1 MIRENAGTVPAAS
14 DERSPRP
21 GRRPFTYLDTPGSKI
36 RRGIL
41 PSDKLAT
48 LATLAT
54 FAMLFAMTVG
64 TTIAVR
70 SFISEK
76 SADRFTAVVDT
87 ANTTVEAEV
96 SRRLT
101 ELLAIEG
108 LFNTQ
113 TSVDPADFDVFANLL
128 KSRGS
133 LVEALGFVRRVEEED
148 VEAFNRF
155 MVSRGLT
162 GYDLTRRG
170 RADEYMA
177 VEHIFPKNSGVV
189 SLGEDLGRDRFFSAA
204 LVDAAGSFSPA
215 AAGPFGATDP
225 SSRDASVV
233 ILSPVYYKESGDPGV
248 DDPERRL
255 QGYALGVYQVEDL
268 LGGALDSS
276 DLDDVD
282 FRIVDI
288 SKSTDGTEI
297 FPEAGG
303 DSSAL
308 WASGHRLDRV
318 VKVGGQLWRFEYLGP
333 SVFGLTALERQVWVI
348 VLGAGLIITLV
359 AGGSAYSLLVGRR
372 VARSDLAVM
381 TTQLSAIL
389 DSALEGILLVDP
401 FGRIIWANQA
411 FANALSLGDAHD
423 LAGSDLVSVVDSQGA
438 DMEQKDQ
445 FLDFLRDV
453 IRDPITTVT
462 SEDVVVKT
470 PEPHSY
476 ALNSVPVDD
485 ARREYAGRLWVFR
498 DVTSERAAEEAKSTF
513 VSMVSHEL
521 RTPLTSVIGFI
532 DLAMDGAGEPVGEQT
547 VKLLGTA
554 RSNAERLQRLV
565 DDILDAS
572 RLENDALTLDMD
584 NVEVCE
590 LSKDLAV
597 GVQALFDEKD
607 VSLELDLADDT
618 DPAWADRGRMGQVII
633 NLLTNALRYTASG
646 GSVKLSTSQ
655 TDGYVVIAVSDS
667 GAGIA
672 PEHQERVFDKFYRV
686 DSSRSRPAGSTGLGL
701 SITKSLVERMG
712 GTIRLE
718 SAVGEG
724 STFTVLMPLARAG

>member
-1 MIRENAGTVPAAS
+1 M
-14 DERSPRP
+14 
-21 GRRPFTYLDTPGSKI
+21 
-36 RRGIL
+36 
-41 PSDKLAT
+41 
-48 LATLAT
+48 
-54 FAMLFAMTVG
+54 
-64 TTIAVR
+64 
-70 SFISEK
+70 
-76 SADRFTAVVDT
+76 
-87 ANTTVEAEV
+87 
-96 SRRLT
+96 
-101 ELLAIEG
+101 
-108 LFNTQ
+108 
-113 TSVDPADFDVFANLL
+113 
-128 KSRGS
+128 
-133 LVEALGFVRRVEEED
+133 
-148 VEAFNRF
+148 
-155 MVSRGLT
+155 
-162 GYDLTRRG
+162 
-170 RADEYMA
+170 
-177 VEHIFPKNSGVV
+177 
-189 SLGEDLGRDRFFSAA
+189 
-204 LVDAAGSFSPA
+204 
-215 AAGPFGATDP
+215 
-225 SSRDASVV
+225 
-233 ILSPVYYKESGDPGV
+233 
-248 DDPERRL
+248 
-255 QGYALGVYQVEDL
+255 
-268 LGGALDSS
+268 
-276 DLDDVD
+276 
-282 FRIVDI
+282 
-288 SKSTDGTEI
+288 
-297 FPEAGG
+297 
-303 DSSAL
+303 
-308 WASGHRLDRV
+308 
-318 VKVGGQLWRFEYLGP
+318 WRFEYLGP

-724 STFTVLMPLARAG
+724 STFTVLMPLASAG

>member
-1 MIRENAGTVPAAS
+1 MIRENAGPPPANS
-14 DERSPRP
+14 DERGARP
-21 GRRPFTYLDTPGSKI
+21 GRRPFTYFDAPGSRI
-36 RRGIL
+36 QRRLL

-54 FAMLFAMTVG
+54 FILLFAMTVG

-70 SFISEK
+70 SFIAEK
-76 SADRFTAVVDT
+76 SADRFSIVVET

-108 LFNTQ
+108 LFNTR
-113 TSVDPADFDVFANLL
+113 SNVAPADFDAFASLL
-128 KSRGS
+128 KSRGT
-133 LVEALGFVRRVEEED
+133 LVEALGYVRRVEEEG
-148 VEAFNRF
+148 VEDFNEL
-155 MVSRGLT
+155 MISRGLT

-170 RADEYMA
+170 RAEEYMV
-177 VEHIFPKNSGVV
+177 VEHIFPNDSGVV
-189 SLGEDLGRDRFFSAA
+189 SLGEDLGRDVYFSAA
-204 LVDAAGSFSPA
+204 LVDAAGSFGPA

-233 ILSPVYYKESGDPGV
+233 IISPVYEKKSGDPRV
-248 DDPERRL
+248 DGPRGRL

-297 FPEAGG
+297 FPEVGG

-308 WASGHRLDRV
+308 WSSGHRLDRV

-359 AGGSAYSLLVGRR
+359 AGGSAYSLLAGRR

-401 FGRIIWANQA
+401 YGRIIWANQA
-411 FANALSLGDAHD
+411 FANALRLGEAPD
-423 LAGSDLVSVVDSQGA
+423 LAGRDLVSVVDTQGA
-438 DMEQKDQ
+438 DIEQKDQ
-445 FLDFLRDV
+445 FLNFLREV
-453 IRDPITTVT
+453 IKDPFTTVT
-462 SEDVVVKT
+462 REDVVVET

-476 ALNSVPVDD
+476 ALSSVPVDD
-485 ARREYAGRLWVFR
+485 TRREYAGRLWVFR
-498 DVTSERAAEEAKSTF
+498 DVTSERAAEEAKSNF

-521 RTPLTSVIGFI
+521 RTPLTSVLGFI

-584 NVEVCE
+584 DVEVCE
-590 LSKDLAV
+590 LSKDLAL

-607 VSLELDLADDT
+607 VSLELDLEDDT
-618 DPAWADRGRMGQVII
+618 SPVWADRGRMGQVII

-646 GSVKLSTSQ
+646 GSVKLSAAQS
-655 TDGYVVIAVSDS
+655 DEHVEIAVSDT

-672 PEHQERVFDKFYRV
+672 PEHRERVFDKFYRI

-718 SAVGEG
+718 SVVGEG
-724 STFTVLMPLARAG
+724 STFTVSMPLARAE